1 MVVLRLHFDQVE
13 TDELDAAKPA
23 NQPQR
28 ITAARSPDFRR
39 PGARGKAW
47 VDEIDVER
55 EEDRAA
61 SDALVNLRQHRVDA
75 ALQQLLGGNELQPQ
89 RPRAAAG
96 LGTVERAADP
106 QLHRPPRIDQAFL
119 DRALAPGAMGVT
131 LAPVV
136 VPGVG
141 V

>member
-13 TDELDAAKPA
+13 TDEFDAAKSA
-23 NQPQR
+23 NQPQG
-28 ITAARSPDFRR
+28 ITAARTPDFRR
-39 PGARGKAW
+39 PGTRGKAW

-75 ALQQLLGGNELQPQ
+75 ALQQLLGGNQMQPQ
-89 RPRAAAG
+89 RPCRATV

-106 QLHRPPRIDQAFL
+106 ARPHAPPTPQAFL
-119 DRALAPGAMGVT
+119 DRRITPGALA
-131 LAPVV
+131 
-136 VPGVG
+136 
-141 V
+141 

>member
-23 NQPQR
+23 DQPQR
-28 ITAARSPDFRR
+28 ITAARTPDFRR

-61 SDALVNLRQHRVDA
+61 SDALVNLRTHRVDA
-75 ALQQLLGGNELQPQ
+75 ALQQLLGGNQVESE
-89 RPRAAAG
+89 RPCPAAG
-96 LGTVERAADP
+96 LGTAE
-106 QLHRPPRIDQAFL
+106 
-119 DRALAPGAMGVT
+119 
-131 LAPVV
+131 
-136 VPGVG
+136 
-141 V
+141 